1 MVFSFSAALLR
12 WMVGDVLADVVVVP
26 SAPPPPGVYLPAA
39 PLPMPTDLYAAPG
52 VYDLLFDD
60 RTDDVRFYVG
70 LARGHARVLEY
81 GAGTGRIT
89 VPMALAGSAVVAV
102 ERAPAM
108 LDGLR
113 ARLADEPAAVRAR
126 VTPIAADAITLS
138 LDERFDRVL
147 FPFNGLAHLH
157 TADQLGEFFTRVR
170 THLAPGGLFAF
181 DLWLPEPRL
190 LQGDVLESGRF
201 LDPRTR
207 EPVTLRE
214 EFSYDALAQV
224 LTTQLTLTPVLD
236 PAGARRWS
244 ISQRQF
250 FPEETRALLAAH
262 GLDLRWRTT
271 RWRLPTDLS
280 HRQFDVEPPEER
292 GAMIAY
298 VCALR

>member
-1 MVFSFSAALLR
+1 MT
-12 WMVGDVLADVVVVP
+12 
-26 SAPPPPGVYLPAA
+26 
-39 PLPMPTDLYAAPG
+39 PTDLYAAPG

-60 RTDDVRFYVG
+60 RTDDVRFYVA
-70 LARGHARVLEY
+70 LARGRGRALEY
-81 GAGTGRIT
+81 GAGTGRVT
-89 VPMALAGSAVVAV
+89 VPVARAGCAVVAV

-113 ARLADEPAAVRAR
+113 ERLAAEGPDVRAR
-126 VTPIAADAITLS
+126 VTPVAADAAALD
-138 LDERFDRVL
+138 LDERFELVM

-157 TADQLGEFFTRVR
+157 TAEALAAFFARVR
-170 THLAPGGLFAF
+170 RHLAPGGLFAF

-201 LDPRTR
+201 VDPATR

-214 EFSYDALAQV
+214 EFAYDALTQV
-224 LTTQLTLTPVLD
+224 LTTQLTLSPVLD
-236 PAGARRWS
+236 PAAARRWS

-271 RWRLPTDLS
+271 RWRPPSDLS
-280 HRQFDVEPPEER
+280 RRGLDVEAPDER

-298 VCALR
+298 VCALG

>member
-1 MVFSFSAALLR
+1 
-12 WMVGDVLADVVVVP
+12 
-26 SAPPPPGVYLPAA
+26 
-39 PLPMPTDLYAAPG
+39 MPIDLYAAPG

-60 RTDDVRFYVG
+60 RTDDVRFYAG
-70 LARGHARVLEY
+70 LARGHARALEY

-89 VPMALAGSAVVAV
+89 LPLARTGCSVLAV
-102 ERAPAM
+102 EREPAM

-113 ARLADEPAAVRAR
+113 ERLSHEPDELRRRVATVLADATTLTLDAR
-126 VTPIAADAITLS
+126 F
-138 LDERFDRVL
+138 ERIF

-157 TADQLGEFFTRVR
+157 TAEQQEAFFARVR

-201 LDPRTR
+201 LDPTTR

-214 EFSYDALAQV
+214 EFSYDALSQV
-224 LTTQLTLTPVLD
+224 LTTRLTLIPVLD
-236 PAGARRWS
+236 PESAQRWT

-250 FPEETRALLAAH
+250 VPEETRALLAAH
-262 GLDLRWRTT
+262 GFDLRWRTT
-271 RWRLPTDLS
+271 RWKLPKDLS
-280 HRQFDVEPPEER
+280 QRHLDVEAPDER

>member
-1 MVFSFSAALLR
+1 M
-12 WMVGDVLADVVVVP
+12 
-26 SAPPPPGVYLPAA
+26 
-39 PLPMPTDLYAAPG
+39 TIDLYAAPG

-60 RTDDVRFYVG
+60 RSDDVRFYVG
-70 LARGHARVLEY
+70 LCRGHGRVLEY
-81 GAGTGRIT
+81 GAGTGRVT
-89 VPMALAGSAVVAV
+89 VPVARAGCSVVAV
-102 ERAPAM
+102 EREPAM

-113 ARLADEPAAVRAR
+113 ERLSREPDELRAR
-126 VTPIAADAITLS
+126 VTPAPGDATTLD
-138 LDERFDRVL
+138 LDERFERVL

-157 TADQLGEFFTRVR
+157 SAEALWGFFTMVR
-170 THLAPGGLFAF
+170 KHLTPMGLFAF

-201 LDPRTR
+201 LDPTTR

-214 EFSYDALAQV
+214 EFAYDALSQV
-224 LTTQLTLTPVLD
+224 LTTRITLAPVLD
-236 PAGARRWS
+236 PAAARQWT

-262 GLDLRWRTT
+262 GFDLRWRTT

-280 HRQFDVEPPEER
+280 QRQLDVEPPDER

-298 VCALR
+298 VCSLR